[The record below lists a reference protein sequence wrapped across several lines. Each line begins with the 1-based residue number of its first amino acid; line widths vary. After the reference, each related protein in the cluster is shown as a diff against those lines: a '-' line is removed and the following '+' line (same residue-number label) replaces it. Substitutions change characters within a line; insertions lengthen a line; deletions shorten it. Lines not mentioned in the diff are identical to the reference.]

1 MFSSALAAW
10 NLPAAIEDVGNQN
23 NALPPSLIEKS
34 KMIKDK
40 GGIQKIDQMFSEL
53 PSLLTRNTE
62 ILNEAKSILEDEEK
76 SDTELKANLR
86 EKWTR
91 TGSKM
96 LNEPLFTEIRQY
108 EQIIDNAIK
117 ANKTIEEKYKRH
129 RDSIILLSKPEF
141 QISSELPPA
150 SAVAALQNT
159 HIVQDLRRL
168 MNEVDALKTVRDVIE
183 SELRNMDQDS
193 AKAKLINS
201 LQSSNKFDEHA
212 VVQEEVDNLMAPF
225 RKQVRENIQEQ
236 EKLMGY
242 IEKANSEFCKEK
254 IVNESSK
261 IREEMLKNLATAYDG
276 YNELYNHL
284 MEGIKVRD

>member
-1 MFSSALAAW
+1 MAAW
-10 NLPAAIEDVGNQN
+10 NLPAAIEDLGNNDNKIPQ
-23 NALPPSLIEKS
+23 SLIEKS
-34 KMIKDK
+34 KLIKDK

-62 ILNEAKSILEDEEK
+62 ILNEAKRILEDEEK
-76 SDTELKANLR
+76 SDNELKANLK

-96 LNEPLFTEIRQY
+96 LNEPLLTEIRQY
-108 EQIIDNAIK
+108 EQIIANAIK
-117 ANKTIEEKYKRH
+117 ANNTIEDKYKRH
-129 RDSIILLSKPEF
+129 RDSIILLSKSEF
-141 QISSELPPA
+141 QIASELPPA

-159 HIVQDLRRL
+159 HIIQDLRRL
-168 MNEVDALKTVRDVIE
+168 MGEVEALRSVRDVIE
-183 SELRNMDQDS
+183 SELKTMDQDS

-201 LQSSNKFDEHA
+201 LQSSTRLDEHA

-236 EKLMGY
+236 EKILGY
-242 IEKANSEFCKEK
+242 VEKANSEFCKEK

-284 MEGIKVRD
+284 MEGIKVGK